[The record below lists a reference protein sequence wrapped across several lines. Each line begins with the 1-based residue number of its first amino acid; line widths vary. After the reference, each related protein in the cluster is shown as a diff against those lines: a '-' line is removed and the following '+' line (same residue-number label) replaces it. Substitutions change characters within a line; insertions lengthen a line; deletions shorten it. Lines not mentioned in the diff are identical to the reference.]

1 MVKTTIELEHHHVE
15 RSEEAAAYIAS
26 LSGLSKTKAKDAM
39 KKGAVWL
46 DSGKGSKRLRR
57 ASAQLVPGSK
67 LSLYYSENILNTEP
81 PTATIIDDASA
92 YSVWNKPAG
101 LMSGGSRYGDHCAI
115 NRVVEKQLDRPTF
128 LVHRLD
134 RFVWGVMLLAH
145 SKKAATELSRQFQSR
160 ETEKTYKALVHGL
173 IKEEQTIDLP
183 VEGKV
188 ALSSITP
195 LSRSEHHTLVEVA
208 IETGRKHQIRQ
219 HLSAIGHPIVGDRQH
234 SSADPNG
241 IQLASVAL
249 GFKNLEGKFVRY
261 ELPEELHPKLLNE
274 C

>member
-115 NRVVEKQLDRPTF
+115 NRVVETQLDRPTF
-128 LVHRLD
+128 VVHRLD
-134 RFVWGVMLLAH
+134 RFVWGIIVLAH
-145 SKKAATELSRQFQSR
+145 SKMAATELSRQFQFR
-160 ETEKTYKALVHGL
+160 ETEKVYKALISGQ
-173 IKEEQTIDLP
+173 IEEARVIDHP
-183 VEGKV
+183 IDGKD
-188 ALSSITP
+188 ARSKITP
-195 LSRSEHHTLVEVA
+195 ISGNDNLSLVEIR
-208 IETGRKHQIRQ
+208 IETGRKHQIRR
-219 HLSAIGHPIVGDRQH
+219 HLSDIGHPIVGDRQYG
-234 SSADPNG
+234 SADPNG